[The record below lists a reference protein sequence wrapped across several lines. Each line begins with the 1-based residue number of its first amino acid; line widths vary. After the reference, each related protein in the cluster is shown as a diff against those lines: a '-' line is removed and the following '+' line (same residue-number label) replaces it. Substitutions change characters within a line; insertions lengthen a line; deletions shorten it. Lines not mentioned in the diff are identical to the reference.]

1 MLHNKKISGR
11 IGNPSKSEVY
21 STTRNN
27 QIRKDIMTEKTYTQS
42 PWSLKEL
49 FDSFEDP
56 KMNQAYADLEAM
68 VSAFEAQRDVLQP
81 DISAEKFLELIKMQE
96 AYTTLAY
103 RVYGFASLSF
113 AADTQDQK
121 AQIAMARFQQFAAEM
136 GNRTLFFSLWW
147 KALDDANA
155 QRLLDAS
162 GDYRYWLVQMRNFKP
177 YTLTEAEEKI
187 INIKDVTG
195 SNALEMLYDSITNR
209 YVFKLEID
217 GEVKEMTRGELMSH
231 VRSADPDL
239 RARAYQELYRVYG
252 EDAPILG
259 QIYQNI
265 ARDWKNENVN
275 MRKYKSPISVRN
287 TVNDLP
293 DEVIE
298 TLMEVS
304 RKNIGIFHRFFR
316 LKAQKIGMEKLRRY
330 DVYAPV
336 SESDKRFSYDEATA
350 MTFESFERFDPKFA
364 ELARKV
370 FDQGHV
376 DSEVRK
382 GKMGGAF
389 CSTLGPELSP
399 WVMLNY
405 QGKADDVGTM
415 AHELGHAIH
424 SLMADEHS
432 IFTQHA
438 CLPLAETAST
448 FGEMMLTDLMLE
460 RETDEAVRQ
469 DILFAQLDDAFA
481 TIIRQIYFAI
491 FEKEAHEMIINDAS
505 VDELSEAYLANLKEE
520 FGDAVEVSDEFKYE
534 WVSIPHIYGTPF
546 YVYAYAFGQLLV
558 FALYK
563 RYQEEGESFKPKYM
577 RILSAGGSIAP
588 IDLLNEAGMDV
599 TTAEFWQGGFDVIAG
614 LVDKLEQL

>member
-1 MLHNKKISGR
+1 
-11 IGNPSKSEVY
+11 
-21 STTRNN
+21 
-27 QIRKDIMTEKTYTQS
+27 MTEKTYTQS

-424 SLMADEHS
+424 SLMADQHS

>member
-1 MLHNKKISGR
+1 
-11 IGNPSKSEVY
+11 
-21 STTRNN
+21 
-27 QIRKDIMTEKTYTQS
+27 MTEKTYTQS

-424 SLMADEHS
+424 SLMADQHS

-505 VDELSEAYLANLKEE
+505 VDELNEAYLANLKEE

>member
-1 MLHNKKISGR
+1 
-11 IGNPSKSEVY
+11 
-21 STTRNN
+21 
-27 QIRKDIMTEKTYTQS
+27 
-42 PWSLKEL
+42 
-49 FDSFEDP
+49 
-56 KMNQAYADLEAM
+56 MNQAYADLEAM

>member
-1 MLHNKKISGR
+1 
-11 IGNPSKSEVY
+11 
-21 STTRNN
+21 
-27 QIRKDIMTEKTYTQS
+27 MTEKTYTQS

-68 VSAFEAQRDVLQP
+68 VSAFEAQRDALQP

-96 AYTTLAY
+96 AFTTLAY

-177 YTLTEAEEKI
+177 YTLTEAEEKV

-195 SNALEMLYDSITNR
+195 SNALEMLYESITNR

-298 TLMEVS
+298 TLMAVS

-316 LKAQKIGMEKLRRY
+316 LKAQKIGMDKLRRY

-350 MTFESFERFDPKFA
+350 MTFESFERFDPRFA

-370 FDQGHV
+370 FDQNHV

-460 RETDEAVRQ
+460 RETDEGVRQ

-534 WVSIPHIYGTPF
+534 WVSIPHIFATPF

-588 IDLLNEAGMDV
+588 IDLLNEVGMDV